1 MGALGAECVCVCV
14 YCVEPCPW
22 ESGAEAMFSMES
34 LQACGGQRW
43 LEISEGPEEDEEE
56 AGLDG

>member
-1 MGALGAECVCVCV
+1 MCVCV